1 MHLQVDGDVEEEGEL
16 RGAAIEDWDQLKNVA
31 IVTDQN
37 I

>member
-1 MHLQVDGDVEEEGEL
+1 MQPQVDGDVEEEGL
-16 RGAAIEDWDQLKNVA
+16 RGAAIEDWDQRKNVA